1 MKYLLFLLSIGLFSG
16 QAAIARPWLY
26 TSVIYSYD
34 PSEPVGRCMWR
45 AEDALEDAGFTRNLE
60 TTNQS
65 SRVVAVTGY
74 LENHSVVAEVECRQ
88 SGRSFLILTV
98 SGNDSKL
105 TYEKYS
111 SLFESF

>member
-1 MKYLLFLLSIGLFSG
+1 
-16 QAAIARPWLY
+16 
-26 TSVIYSYD
+26 
-34 PSEPVGRCMWR
+34 MWR